1 MNRSGEERGGGSWL
15 VKDRTFRCVKWRGGP
30 RGGGGGGPVIRGK
43 IRWGRER
50 SFGEDRETGSAAH
63 GEEATA
69 AWQMRCEARG
79 LRGVELA
86 GAKAEVEKPKLP
98 KAVAGAAAARGGT
111 WRGPPEMTTLRRGI
125 VAPRYNTYVLVSLIG
140 LLLQTQSAT
149 GECTF
154 IYQSTC
160 SSLFLY
166 FSSKREDSF
175 SSDFFRGENRF

>member
-1 MNRSGEERGGGSWL
+1 MVVN
-15 VKDRTFRCVKWRGGP
+15 DRTFQRNGVLNDEVVQEVEVVAARQYVVKRGS
-30 RGGGGGGPVIRGK
+30 
-43 IRWGRER
+43 GREFR
-50 SFGEDRETGSAAH
+50 RTGSH

-69 AWQMRCEARG
+69 AWQMRCEEARG

-98 KAVAGAAAARGGT
+98 KAVAGAAAVRGGT

-149 GECTF
+149 GECLLVYRMYLSRSCYF
-154 IYQSTC
+154 I
-160 SSLFLY
+160 
-166 FSSKREDSF
+166 FSIEANTF
-175 SSDFFRGENRF
+175 SSDFWTGIDSRFDIEANIKLRM